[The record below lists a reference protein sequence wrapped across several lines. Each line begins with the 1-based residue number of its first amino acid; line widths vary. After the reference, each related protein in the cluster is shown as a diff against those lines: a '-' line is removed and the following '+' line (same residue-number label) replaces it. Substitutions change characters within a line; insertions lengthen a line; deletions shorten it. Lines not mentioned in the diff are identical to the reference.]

1 MACESKEV
9 TGARV
14 SIPICRQRH
23 DCFQSLS
30 GAKGGSTQAFLQG
43 CPDMKHRVKRE
54 TSEKERLVSRGNK
67 GWEQC
72 PFLHCFCFG
81 KWRLLELE
89 R

>member
-1 MACESKEV
+1 
-9 TGARV
+9 
-14 SIPICRQRH
+14 
-23 DCFQSLS
+23 
-30 GAKGGSTQAFLQG
+30 
-43 CPDMKHRVKRE
+43 MKHRVKRE

-72 PFLHCFCFG
+72 PFLHCFCFE